1 MKVAIITNYWKNSD
15 GGGVRNYVVNLVEGL
30 KENKVNVIVLFREGE
45 DFEQFRGTKN
55 KILFVISCFSE
66 LLRCKPSAIH
76 SHGTWYCLLPG
87 VIYKKICGCTLVH
100 TFHTEPV
107 RRLPLLGR
115 MFFLYLLKTCDWV
128 TFVSKGLQRKIEETD
143 GFVFP
148 RTAITYAGVKAG
160 EVTDDEIRQFCERFG
175 IGKDTI
181 VLLAQAF
188 TAHKL
193 KAEGL
198 KILIRS
204 IGFLREKYPNILLI
218 ATREGKYS
226 NELKHFTRELGLE
239 KHVIFTGD
247 VENPFVPIVLCNVF
261 VFPWLGMS
269 GVGIALLEAMSMGK
283 PIVTTSIDGFSE
295 AIINGKNGLIVE
307 PNADKIAERIDFL
320 IKNREYAK
328 RLGEK
333 ARETVEERFR
343 WEQTIKQLIIKY
355 KE

>member
-1 MKVAIITNYWKNSD
+1 M
-15 GGGVRNYVVNLVEGL
+15 L
-30 KENKVNVIVLFREGE
+30 
-45 DFEQFRGTKN
+45 
-55 KILFVISCFSE
+55 
-66 LLRCKPSAIH
+66 
-76 SHGTWYCLLPG
+76 
-87 VIYKKICGCTLVH
+87 YKKIRGCTLVH

-115 MFFLYLLKTCDWV
+115 MFFLYLLNTCDWV
-128 TFVSKGLQRKIEETD
+128 TFVSKGLQKKIEEID
-143 GFVFP
+143 GFSFP

-160 EVTDDEIRQFCERFG
+160 EVTDDEIRQFCERYR
-175 IGKDTI
+175 IGEDAI

-193 KAEGL
+193 KVEGL

-261 VFPWLGMS
+261 IFPWLGMS

-283 PIVTTSIDGFSE
+283 PIIATSVGGIPE
-295 AIINGKNGLIVE
+295 AIIDGENGLLLE
-307 PNADKIAERIDFL
+307 PIAEKIAEKIDFL
-320 IKNREYAK
+320 LKNKEYAEK
-328 RLGEK
+328 LGEN
-333 ARETVEERFR
+333 ARRTAEERFS
-343 WEQTIKQLIIKY
+343 WEQTIKKLIINY
-355 KE
+355 NE